1 MLVGLRVKQNFSMAM
16 TPDEISLKYQALDC
30 ASLVPQYV
38 FVCFASPM
46 TNLFTYS
53 NLVLVNFLLFK
64 WAFFPSSPSFV
75 PVNRVEM
82 GSNLISDVVQV
93 NWI

>member
-1 MLVGLRVKQNFSMAM
+1 M
-16 TPDEISLKYQALDC
+16 E
-30 ASLVPQYV
+30 
-38 FVCFASPM
+38 
-46 TNLFTYS
+46 NLFTYS

-64 WAFFPSSPSFV
+64 CAFLPSSLSFV
-75 PVNRVEM
+75 SVNRVEM

>member
-1 MLVGLRVKQNFSMAM
+1 M
-16 TPDEISLKYQALDC
+16 E
-30 ASLVPQYV
+30 
-38 FVCFASPM
+38 
-46 TNLFTYS
+46 NLFTYS

-64 WAFFPSSPSFV
+64 CTFLPSPLSFV
-75 PVNRVEM
+75 SVNRVEM